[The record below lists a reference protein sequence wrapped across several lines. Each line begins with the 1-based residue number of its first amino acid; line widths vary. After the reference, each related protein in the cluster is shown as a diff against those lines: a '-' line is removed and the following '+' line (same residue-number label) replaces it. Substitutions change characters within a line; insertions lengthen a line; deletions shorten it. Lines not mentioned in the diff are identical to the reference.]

1 MKTIFVSLIL
11 LAINFQAGAS
21 DLFPPQHKLYCDFYY
36 GNQLLTLPDAH
47 MIFDPIAKTVITRAG
62 APKVTT
68 VYKNVQI
75 RMGLPPYYN
84 HGYTVTVFS
93 DAPLLSVSEQQFDTI
108 PILAY
113 LLHNH
118 EATWGVAPGFVNRF
132 NNGLCYEDPL
142 FKENFKGW

>member
-1 MKTIFVSLIL
+1 MKTLFVSLTL
-11 LAINFQAGAS
+11 LAINFQAWAS
-21 DLFPPQHKLYCDFYY
+21 DVFPPQHKLFCEFYY
-36 GNQLLTLPDAH
+36 GNQLLTVPDAF

-62 APKVTT
+62 VPLKTT

-84 HGYTVTVFS
+84 HGYTVTVFG

-113 LLHNH
+113 LLQNH
-118 EATWGVAPGFVNRF
+118 EATWGVAPGFVSKF
-132 NNGLCYEDPL
+132 NNGLCYEHPIW
-142 FKENFKGW
+142 KENFKGW